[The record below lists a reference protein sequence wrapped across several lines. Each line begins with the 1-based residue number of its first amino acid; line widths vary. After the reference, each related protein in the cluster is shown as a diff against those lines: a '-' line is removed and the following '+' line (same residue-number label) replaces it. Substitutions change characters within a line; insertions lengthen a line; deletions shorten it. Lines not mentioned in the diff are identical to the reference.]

1 MDVIVIIEIQVTVFI
16 FVQQYG
22 SSVIHPY
29 KLKAAPLDS
38 PLVDQIFITS
48 PLLSQ

>member
-1 MDVIVIIEIQVTVFI
+1 MNVIVIIEIQVTVFI
-16 FVQQYG
+16 FVQQYR

-38 PLVDQIFITS
+38 PLVDQIFITRV
-48 PLLSQ
+48 LS

>member
-16 FVQQYG
+16 FVQQYR
-22 SSVIHPY
+22 SSVTHSY

-38 PLVDQIFITS
+38 PLVDQIFITRV
-48 PLLSQ
+48 LS